1 VDSPKRNTL
10 IKEKK
15 MTLVFLRRPEVER
28 RTGLKRSTLY
38 AKIKNGD
45 FPSPVKLGSRAVAWP
60 EPEINKWLSE
70 RLEARA
76 CEE

>member
-1 VDSPKRNTL
+1 
-10 IKEKK
+10 

-60 EPEINKWLSE
+60 EPEINTWLSE
-70 RLEARA
+70 RLEARVRRL
-76 CEE
+76 ERERGGVGVQPLRL

>member
-1 VDSPKRNTL
+1 
-10 IKEKK
+10 
-15 MTLVFLRRPEVER
+15 MTIIFLRRPEVER

-45 FPSPVKLGSRAVAWP
+45 FPSPVKLGARAVAWP
-60 EPEINKWLSE
+60 ESEINTWLSE

-76 CEE
+76 CEEKLGNETQK